1 MYGNS
6 LKIFWRNLKKQKTVG
21 VLSIGSLAVAVA
33 VVVLIGLWAVNE
45 FRFDG
50 FHRDK
55 DKMYRVN
62 GLVTLN
68 GEQVKI
74 GATFKKVGEDAIRM
88 FPELQAMCRVVP
100 LSFDLSVNSVLY
112 PTKKSFTG
120 RLFFLFFFLVCFES
134 R

>member
-74 GATFKKVGEDAIRM
+74 GATFKKVGKMRSGCSRSCK
-88 FPELQAMCRVVP
+88 LCV
-100 LSFDLSVNSVLY
+100 VLY
-112 PTKKSFTG
+112 RY
-120 RLFFLFFFLVCFES
+120 RLIF

>member
-62 GLVTLN
+62 GLVKSGLLLRRS
-68 GEQVKI
+68 GKM
-74 GATFKKVGEDAIRM
+74 RSRCSRS
-88 FPELQAMCRVVP
+88 CRLCV
-100 LSFDLSVNSVLY
+100 VLY
-112 PTKKSFTG
+112 RY
-120 RLFFLFFFLVCFES
+120 RLIF